1 MKQTA
6 TAKLRYLRMA
16 PRKVRLLVDVIRGMK
31 ADEAL
36 LQLQFSKRHASKPVY
51 KLLASAI
58 ANAEHNANIDP
69 ATLIVKTAFVDGG
82 PILYRSTP
90 RAQGRATPIRK
101 RTCHITLVLEGDTQE
116 TKKVKKIEE
125 VETETSQEKET
136 KKKKITKKN
145 SK

>member
-16 PRKVRLLVDVIRGMK
+16 PRKVRLIVDVIRGMK

-58 ANAEHNANIDP
+58 ANAEHNVNID
-69 ATLIVKTAFVDGG
+69 ASTLIVKTAFVDGG

-101 RTCHITLVLEGDTQE
+101 RTSHITLTVEGDVSE
-116 TKKVKKIEE
+116 TKKVKEVKVEE
-125 VETETSQEKET
+125 PEEKKET
-136 KKKKITKKN
+136 KKKVTKKN